1 MSREEETREQ
11 PTEEQRTRE
20 HQEQVVRERN
30 AALRR
35 AAALRQRTARVTSRA
50 FDTRTEAWQRA
61 GLIEEIEDIEQR
73 SRSRRARV
81 EAIVLILLLAVVLYL
96 FANRR
101 DLAIFDDVNRKVIR
115 YTTAFLLVLIG
126 WGLART
132 IAIGLAPALMKRV
145 DPGTAGTVGFL
156 IRLLTIA
163 AVILGSLA
171 IAGVDPAVLAAGGAF
186 TAVVVG
192 LAAQQTLGNII
203 AGGVLLTAR
212 PFRVGDLIAVQ
223 GAGITVEGTVAN
235 LGLFYTTLL
244 MGRDRVLIP
253 NSVLMNIAVIPQGE
267 PDAVELVARFDASI
281 TPRTLQDRLEE
292 AIEVPLVRA
301 PEIELEEIDSDGLV
315 SLTIKATPMDP
326 ENGPVLA
333 AQVLRSIRAIGGEG
347 HETDPTGEHAVPR
360 RRDRKPMQQKDP
372 GVEPGYDGD

>member
-1 MSREEETREQ
+1 MSGGQKTREQ
-11 PTEEQRTRE
+11 QQDEI
-20 HQEQVVRERN
+20 RERN

-35 AAALRQRTARVTSRA
+35 AAALRERTARATSRA

-61 GLIEEIEDIEQR
+61 GLIDEIEEAEQR
-73 SRSRRARV
+73 SRSRRARR
-81 EAIVLILLLAVVLYL
+81 EAFVLVILLAGVLFL
-96 FANRR
+96 FANRNE
-101 DLAIFDDVNRKVIR
+101 LAFLENVDGKVIR
-115 YTTAFLLVLIG
+115 YTTAVLLVLLG

-132 IAIGLAPALMKRV
+132 VAIGMAPALMKRL

-163 AVILGSLA
+163 AVVLGSLA

-192 LAAQQTLGNII
+192 LAAQQTLGNVM

-212 PFRVGDLIAVQ
+212 PFRVGDVIAVQ
-223 GAGITVEGTVAN
+223 GAGINVEGTVAS

-267 PDAVELVARFDASI
+267 PDAVELIARFDSTM
-281 TPRTLQDRLEE
+281 TPKALQERLEE
-292 AIEVPLVRA
+292 AIEVPLVRP
-301 PEIELEEIDSDGLV
+301 PEIELEEIDADGMVTLDI
-315 SLTIKATPMDP
+315 TATPLDP
-326 ENGPVLA
+326 DNGPVLA
-333 AQVLRSIRAIGGEG
+333 AQILRSIRAGGGEG
-347 HETDPTGEHAVPR
+347 HETDPTGEDAVGSSRER
-360 RRDRKPMQQKDP
+360 RQRRDP
-372 GVEPGYDGD
+372 GVEPGYDGGD

>member
-1 MSREEETREQ
+1 MSGEPKTREQETREQ
-11 PTEEQRTRE
+11 QEEE
-20 HQEQVVRERN
+20 VRERN

-61 GLIEEIEDIEQR
+61 GLIDEIEEIEDR
-73 SRSRRARV
+73 SRSRRARR
-81 EAIVLILLLAVVLYL
+81 EAVVLLILLGGVLFL
-96 FANRR
+96 FANRN
-101 DLAIFDDVNRKVIR
+101 DIAFLENVDGKVIR
-115 YTTAFLLVLIG
+115 YVTAALLVLIG

-132 IAIGLAPALMKRV
+132 VAVGLAPVLMKRV

-156 IRLLTIA
+156 IRLVTIA
-163 AVILGSLA
+163 AVVLGSLA
-171 IAGVDPAVLAAGGAF
+171 IAGVDPAVLVAGGAF

-192 LAAQQTLGNII
+192 LAAQQTLGNVM

-212 PFRVGDLIAVQ
+212 PFRVGDVIAVQ
-223 GAGITVEGTVAN
+223 GGGINVEGTVAS

-267 PDAVELVARFDASI
+267 PDAVELTARFDSSM
-281 TPRTLQDRLEE
+281 TPRALQERLEE
-292 AIEVPLVRA
+292 AIEVPLVRP

-315 SLTIKATPMDP
+315 TLAITATPLDP
-326 ENGPVLA
+326 DNGPILA
-333 AQVLRSIRAIGGEG
+333 SQILRSIRAVGGEG
-347 HETDPTGEHAVPR
+347 HETDPTGEQAVQR
-360 RRDRKPMQQKDP
+360 SRDRKRQKDP
-372 GVEPGYDGD
+372 GVDPGDGGAD